1 MTIATGSRHDMAY
14 IAETTFGTTPAT
26 PAFTPIR
33 HTGTTLGL
41 SKDAI
46 ESEELREDRQI
57 AHFRHG
63 NKSVSGDINFEL
75 SYDSFNDLIEAV
87 ACGTWTSDGD
97 PEVLLVGS
105 TARSFTIERHHEDI
119 GKYIRSTGC
128 SFNTMSLSVAPNSMV
143 TGSFG
148 VIGKDLTTSAA
159 AISGATYSAETTT
172 APFDSFTGSITEGGS
187 AIAVVTALELN
198 IDNGMESQ
206 YVIGD
211 ATTLQPPLAK
221 STVTGS
227 VTAYFEDTTLIDK
240 FINETASSMQFTL
253 TDAAGNDY
261 IFDLPNIKYNSG
273 NPEVGGPGAI
283 TVTLDFIALYDSST
297 GSQLKI
303 TRDDA

>member
-75 SYDSFNDLIEAV
+75 SYDSFNDLIQAV
-87 ACGTWTSDGD
+87 ACGTWSADAD
-97 PEVLLVGS
+97 PELIVGS

-128 SFNTMSLSVAPNSMV
+128 SFNSMSLSVAPNSMV

-283 TVTLDFIALYDSST
+283 TVTLDFIALYDAST

-303 TRDDA
+303 TRQDAA